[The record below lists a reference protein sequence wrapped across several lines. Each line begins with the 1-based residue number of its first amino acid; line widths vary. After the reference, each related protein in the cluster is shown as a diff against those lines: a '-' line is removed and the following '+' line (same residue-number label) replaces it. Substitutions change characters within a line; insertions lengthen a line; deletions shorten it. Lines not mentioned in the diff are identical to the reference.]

1 MEEALG
7 RQLAITGRMVRER
20 FDGCLNEHGASLT
33 TWAVLRSAHD
43 EDGLSQRELASRM
56 SIESPTLVRH
66 LDRLEE
72 EGLVVRRRD
81 EMLLSRAHLKRE
93 RTLRGF
99 GQELVGLEPL
109 ADLARKPEP
118 VESARRE
125 HDGVEPPLGA
135 LPQTGVDIAPQR
147 FDRQR
152 RLECKELRLASS
164 RRRAD
169 AHSRSDRVR
178 AAQRVAWIVALQIRA
193 DDKPRGIGGR
203 HVLGR
208 MHRNVDAMLEQRLFE
223 LLDEDAA

>member
-81 EMLLSRAHLKRE
+81 EQDRRVV
-93 RTLRGF
+93 R
-99 GQELVGLEPL
+99 VGLTP
-109 ADLARKPEP
+109 AGH
-118 VESARRE
+118 RRY
-125 HDGVEPPLGA
+125 A
-135 LPQTGVDIAPQR
+135 
-147 FDRQR
+147 
-152 RLECKELRLASS
+152 ELRYVAASVDS
-164 RRRAD
+164 QLRALLDHDEIEILERALRRIRDQWHPNATLTRRA
-169 AHSRSDRVR
+169 
-178 AAQRVAWIVALQIRA
+178 
-193 DDKPRGIGGR
+193 
-203 HVLGR
+203 
-208 MHRNVDAMLEQRLFE
+208 
-223 LLDEDAA
+223 